1 MYDIDELYESGKMP
15 EVYYSQMNGKSAIEN
30 YKRQMKKR
38 QKKYKEYKEKK
49 DESILF
55 QMVRDT
61 LSGVTKEAL
70 KTVLQEIN
78 NRF

>member
-1 MYDIDELYESGKMP
+1 MYDIDELYESGKLP
-15 EVYYSQMNGKSAIEN
+15 EVYYSQLNGKSASEN
-30 YKRQMKKR
+30 YKRQKKKR
-38 QKKYKEYKEKK
+38 MMKTKEYKEKK

-70 KTVLQEIN
+70 KSVLKELN
-78 NRF
+78 SRF